1 MHVMRFLL
9 LSASLVALQAAPA
22 LAVEPAPAAAAAA
35 RPEGWS
41 DRSYYLPMRDGVKVA
56 VSLYF
61 PGGVEPKAK
70 TPVMLLQTR
79 YGRATEADYG
89 EHWRKA
95 GYVVAIV
102 DTRGSTASF
111 GPRTVDI
118 GPDEVRDM
126 DDIIAHLAAQPW
138 SSGQVIAS
146 GVSYSADTADWAASR
161 PAPALIASIPR
172 QTDFDVYL
180 NLFFPGGVTND
191 WMLNG
196 WGGYTR
202 EIDQGRD
209 GGDKG
214 LDCAKR
220 LDDCAKLFPVLQPV
234 DGPDGLKQLQEA
246 VSGRVRWGPDDYAGA
261 GFRDQK
267 GLNGYT
273 MAGSSPS
280 AGLAGIRQQKKPV
293 QYWGS
298 WLDAGTAEAALAR
311 YRSTPEVPA
320 VVWITGNNHGGNVG
334 ADPFAPARKT
344 PLPSADDQFASHFA
358 FVDRVRAG
366 QKIERVVNYYVLGAD
381 KYLKSASWPPEGTK
395 DTRLF
400 LDGGGKL
407 SVVKPA
413 AGVDRYDVDFT
424 ATTGKAT
431 RWSTQFGAPPAYPDR
446 READAKLLVYD
457 GPAMTQDMELAGAP
471 VMTLKLAS
479 LSSDPAIFAYVED
492 VAPDGRVTYIT
503 EGQFRA
509 IHRKPA
515 DPAKLA
521 YDQGPAPHSFNQAD
535 ALPVKPGEAFTVEF
549 ALQPTAALIRKGH
562 KLRLAIGGADAD
574 TFHRYP
580 ETGPERF
587 DIHRGEASSVV
598 LPMRPWRP

>member
-1 MHVMRFLL
+1 MRAMRLL
-9 LSASLVALQAAPA
+9 LISASLVALQAAPA
-22 LAVEPAPAAAAAA
+22 LAAEPAPAAAAAK
-35 RPEGWS
+35 PEGWS

-79 YGRATEADYG
+79 YGRATEVRYG

-118 GPDEVRDM
+118 GPEEVRDM
-126 DDIIAHLAAQPW
+126 DEIIAHLAAQPW
-138 SSGQVIAS
+138 SSGEVIAS

-234 DGPDGLKQLQEA
+234 DGPGGLKQLQEA

-273 MAGSSPS
+273 MIGSSPS
-280 AGLAGIRQQKKPV
+280 AGLAGIREQKKPV

-298 WLDAGTAEAALAR
+298 WMDAGTAEAALAR

-320 VVWITGNNHGGNVG
+320 EVWITGNNHGGNVG
-334 ADPFAPARKT
+334 ADPFAPDRKT
-344 PLPSADDQFASHFA
+344 PLPGAEEQFASHFA

-366 QKIERVVNYYVLGAD
+366 QKIDRVVSYYVLGAD
-381 KYLKSASWPPEGTK
+381 RYLKSANWPPEGMQG
-395 DTRLF
+395 TRLF
-400 LDGGGKL
+400 LDGGGRL
-407 SVVKPA
+407 NGAKPA
-413 AGVDRYDVDFT
+413 AGMDRYDVDFT

-446 READAKLLVYD
+446 READAKLIVYD
-457 GPAMTQDMELAGAP
+457 GPAMTQDMELAGAA
-471 VMTLKLAS
+471 VVTLKLAS
-479 LSSDPAIFAYVED
+479 FSSDPAIFAYVED

-535 ALPVKPGEAFTVEF
+535 ALPVTPGETFTVEF

-580 ETGPERF
+580 ETGAERF
-587 DIHRGEASSVV
+587 DIHRGGASSVV